1 MGDYASALKFY
12 VKARELSVTAH
23 KIAEV
28 TLSIL
33 ELSVLS
39 SSWEG
44 VSRAASR
51 QDLLN
56 DLDAACVCST
66 TPQWGDLAKIY
77 AHAPSPRLPSRHIL
91 LSAAGRVHAAFGL
104 SSLAQSE
111 FAAAAS
117 SLQKVP
123 ESLGDAFRPAA
134 VDDLGVAAV
143 LASAASGSRA
153 AMRSIMD
160 TPVAQAAFDTFPA
173 ARTVLEG
180 MCSGAYGSALAA
192 VQSLSHVLR
201 VDPYIGPVL
210 GQLQAAIRA
219 RAINLYCSPY
229 TIVDVRA
236 VIAALGSA
244 GGGGGA
250 AAPSISDAQLQSVEA
265 ELTAL
270 ITGGALAGRID
281 AVAHTFRAK
290 AVQPRANAYTALLE
304 TAALYESE
312 AHSLLLNASLHRA
325 RLRLD
330 TPQGERRH
338 RGAGAGAGVPGAAP
352 AAGASAALPA
362 PPQLPHDMADGS
374 ALDDDDGGSSSA
386 GGSDAE
392 LLGLDPVE
400 HLVMGGGFPDLA
412 GAINAI
418 TFRGPAGAML
428 GGMDMPP
435 GGMMDGWPGSSNE
448 KERQQIEAAAAE
460 AFKQRPPGF
469 PATDIFSDA
478 FSS

>member
-1 MGDYASALKFY
+1 MRLSPPRSGKNAPLHISQIYSHPLPAS
-12 VKARELSVTAH
+12 
-23 KIAEV
+23 
-28 TLSIL
+28 
-33 ELSVLS
+33 
-39 SSWEG
+39 
-44 VSRAASR
+44 
-51 QDLLN
+51 
-56 DLDAACVCST
+56 
-66 TPQWGDLAKIY
+66 
-77 AHAPSPRLPSRHIL
+77 PSRHIF

-153 AMRSIMD
+153 AMRSMMD

-236 VIAALGSA
+236 VIAALGPA
-244 GGGGGA
+244 DGGGGSGG

-290 AVQPRANAYTALLE
+290 AVQPRSNAYTSLLE

-312 AHSLLLNASLHRA
+312 AHSLLLDASLHRA

-330 TPQGERRH
+330 TPQGDRRH
-338 RGAGAGAGVPGAAP
+338 RGAGASVGVSGAAP
-352 AAGASAALPA
+352 ATGASAALPA
-362 PPQLPHDMADGS
+362 PSPLPHDMADGS
-374 ALDDDDGGSSSA
+374 ALDDEDGGSSSA

-392 LLGLDPVE
+392 QFDLDRFDQ
-400 HLVMGGGFPDLA
+400 LAMMGGGFPDALA
-412 GAINAI
+412 GGINAI
-418 TFRGPAGAML
+418 TFRGPPGAMM
-428 GGMDMPP
+428 GGMDMLP
-435 GGMMDGWPGSSNE
+435 GGMMDGWAGSSNE

-460 AFKQRPPGF
+460 AFKMRPPGF
-469 PATDIFSDA
+469 QALTSDIFSDA